1 MKTPATTLMIAF
13 GLFIAWGCQYNPTQE
28 QIVGPLKRGDLF
40 PQITM
45 SVPTQP
51 EDRRY
56 LGLFDSDKF
65 TLMDVKADVVFLE
78 ILNTHCFSCKK
89 QARLNKKLFELINSD
104 LSKKERIK
112 IFGIAVGNDANEVQT
127 YKKEYNILYP
137 IIPDP
142 DFRIHGAIG
151 VSKTPYS
158 IYIRKE
164 PTTGSGLIMGTHLGP
179 NLFYEEL
186 FDQLSAM
193 LSEQLPPVLSTELA
207 EETHPEA
214 AVQQLSK
221 NEMEVRMN
229 AAFESIGGTLVH
241 IKEILSPDS
250 GHVYAGKLKKGGEIQ
265 RLFGVIENRT
275 VPCDVCHD
283 ADFLYVF
290 DDTGKVLLFQS
301 IRLSKYDN
309 LPWDENDISLIR
321 SRIVGKYIFHH
332 IPYYPKV
339 DAVSSA
345 TITTAV
351 IYDSMSKG
359 YKIYE
364 VLKEKG
370 LLK

>member
-1 MKTPATTLMIAF
+1 MA
-13 GLFIAWGCQYNPTQE
+13 
-28 QIVGPLKRGDLF
+28 
-40 PQITM
+40 
-45 SVPTQP
+45 VPTQP
-51 EDRRY
+51 EGRKY
-56 LGLFDSDKF
+56 LGLSESDRF
-65 TLMDVKADVVFLE
+65 TLMDVKADVVFVE

-89 QARLNKKLFELINSD
+89 QARLNNKLFKLINSD
-104 LSKKERIK
+104 LSTRERIK
-112 IFGIAVGNDANEVQT
+112 VFGIAVGNDANEVQK
-127 YKKEYNILYP
+127 YKNEYNIIYP

-151 VSKTPYS
+151 FSKTPYS

-164 PTTGSGLIMGTHLGP
+164 PTTGSGRILGTHLGP

-193 LSEQLPPVLSTELA
+193 LSESLPLVFSTELA
-207 EETHPEA
+207 EETDPEA
-214 AVQQLSK
+214 TVQQLSD
-221 NEMEVRMN
+221 NDMEVRMS
-229 AAFESIGGTLVH
+229 AAFKSIGGTLVH

-250 GHVYAGKLKKGGEIQ
+250 GHVYAGELEKGGEIQ
-265 RLFGVIENRT
+265 KLFGVIENRI
-275 VPCDVCHD
+275 VPCDVCQD

-321 SRIVGKYIFHH
+321 SRIVGRYIFHH
-332 IPYYPKV
+332 IPYNPEV

-351 IYDSMSKG
+351 IYDSMSKA

-364 VLKEKG
+364 VIKEKG